1 MFTRLLLFVA
11 AITLGAS
18 PLFAAEVNKTS
29 AKNDLPKDTTPP
41 SLAVQIDQQLA
52 AELDWSKIKDQLAP
66 RTSDEVFL
74 RRVYLD
80 LVGELPSPSELT
92 LFAFDPT
99 PDKRAK
105 IVEKL
110 LSDGRYGRN
119 WARYWRDVIMYRR
132 TEDRALLV
140 AAPLET
146 YLTEQFNT
154 NVGWDRIAQTFIE
167 ATGNVQEHGETAVI
181 VAQMAEPVDVASE
194 MSRIFLGVQI
204 QCAQCHD
211 HPTDRWKRQQFH
223 EFAAFFPRIAARP
236 VLINGQPR
244 GIEIVAADFGARRP
258 GMMGRR
264 DPEHYL
270 PDLKDPSAKG
280 TVMAPVFFATGR
292 KLPTGKTDSERRDSL
307 ATWLTAREN
316 TWFARAFVNRVW
328 AELIGEGFYEP
339 IDDLGPDRKPTAPQ
353 TIELLARE
361 FVDHQHD
368 VKWLY
373 RTIMATETYQ
383 REARPRRHENQ
394 PAFVANC
401 AQRLRADQII
411 DVLQGALG
419 VDINGQGG
427 YSTAAGPLGRLGAR
441 FFFGQT
447 FGYDPSVRRDEVTN
461 TIPQALM
468 LMNGQLLNGAIN
480 ARSPVTQLG
489 RLVSQTKNDEELVVE
504 LYLRTLGR
512 EPNDRELHAS
522 LDHVRQTKDRAE
534 AYEDLLW
541 ALLNRTEFVYRN

>member
-1 MFTRLLLFVA
+1 MFARLLLFVA
-11 AITLGAS
+11 AIALGTS
-18 PLFAAEVNKTS
+18 PLLAAEANKT
-29 AKNDLPKDTTPP
+29 ATQNALPKVTTPP
-41 SLAVQIDQQLA
+41 SLATRIDQQLA
-52 AELDWSKIKDQLAP
+52 TELDWAKVKDQLAP

-92 LFAFDPT
+92 LFAFDPAA
-99 PDKRAK
+99 DKRTK

-110 LSDGRYGRN
+110 LNDVRYGRN

-140 AAPLET
+140 AAPLEE
-146 YLTEQFNT
+146 YLTQQFNT
-154 NVGWDRIAQTFIE
+154 NVGWDRIAQTFVE

-223 EFAAFFPRIAARP
+223 EFAAFFPRISARP

-244 GIEIVAADFGARRP
+244 GIEIASADFGARRP

-264 DPEHYL
+264 DPEHYM

-280 TVMAPVFFATGR
+280 TMVAPVFFATGR
-292 KLPTGKTDSERRDSL
+292 KLTTGKSDSERRDSL
-307 ATWLTAREN
+307 AEWLTAREN

-353 TIELLARE
+353 TMELLARE
-361 FVDHQHD
+361 FVDHKHD

-383 REARPRRHENQ
+383 REARPRRLEHQ

-401 AQRLRADQII
+401 AQRLRADQIL

-419 VDINGQGG
+419 VELASIGG
-427 YSTAAGPLGRLGAR
+427 TAPPIGPLGRLGAR

-468 LMNGQLLNGAIN
+468 LMNGGMLNDAIK

-489 RLVSQTKNDEELVVE
+489 RLVNQTPDDEELVVE

-512 EPNDRELHAS
+512 EPNERELSAS
-522 LDHVRQTKDRAE
+522 LTHVRQTKDRAE